1 MPRISARARRALVEE
16 RKRQIL
22 NAAIKVFATKGYERA
37 TIANIAREAGVAE
50 GSIYNY
56 FKNKGDLL
64 ISIPR
69 QAIQSPVESVTAQ
82 MRSATAAPIP
92 PEQMLS
98 IIAKNMV
105 SVIRQNG
112 HIFRILISAL
122 PTMNQATR
130 EQYLNRVL
138 LYVWDILEA
147 YFTELIEKGVFRR
160 DLNPA
165 ILTRTFVGMF
175 LPFVLLDEILL
186 VHNPVTL
193 DYDQVVAQVI
203 TVFLRGALVEGAISN
218 Q

>member
-1 MPRISARARRALVEE
+1 
-16 RKRQIL
+16 
-22 NAAIKVFATKGYERA
+22 
-37 TIANIAREAGVAE
+37 
-50 GSIYNY
+50 
-56 FKNKGDLL
+56 
-64 ISIPR
+64 
-69 QAIQSPVESVTAQ
+69 
-82 MRSATAAPIP
+82 
-92 PEQMLS
+92 MLS

-147 YFTELIEKGVFRR
+147 YLTELIEKGVFRR